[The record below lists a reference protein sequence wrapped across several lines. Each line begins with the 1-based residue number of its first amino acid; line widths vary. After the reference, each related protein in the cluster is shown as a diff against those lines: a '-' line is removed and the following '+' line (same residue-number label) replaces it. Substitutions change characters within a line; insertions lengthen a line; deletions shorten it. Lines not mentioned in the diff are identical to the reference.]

1 MRDDAWG
8 QLHETEAF
16 LYAQRV
22 IAAGFASETSPHGLL
37 DELETLS
44 EWINENAGDR
54 DKVVRRIAQSAAA
67 FSLLAASVF
76 EAFAYEIEKEKLRV
90 AGASDEVEPERE
102 AVRDTMLWLLDQHA
116 SRLRAELD

>member
-1 MRDDAWG
+1 MRDDVWG
-8 QLHETEAF
+8 QLHESEAF

-22 IAAGFASETSPHGLL
+22 VAAGFASETSPQGLL

-44 EWINENAGDR
+44 EWINEDTDDR
-54 DKVVRRIAQSAAA
+54 GKADRRIAESAAA
-67 FSLLAASVF
+67 LSLLAASVF
-76 EAFAYEIEKEKLRV
+76 EAFAYEIEKAKLTV
-90 AGASDEVEPERE
+90 AAGSDDAEPERE